1 MSVQVST
8 KFERYSTA
16 VVQMW
21 LARLVNSYRSIVTIS
36 SHSKLACA
44 KQDLMKTGPTSL
56 IICRST
62 IHRFFFAQRES
73 CSSMAPVNY
82 AKRYGRSYV
91 QFSSTTPCRQL
102 HSAAH
107 PTRWSMLH
115 YDVAE
120 DTYEAFKLCAVRT
133 H

>member
-1 MSVQVST
+1 MVDRQMMSEVGPVFIRSCLAQAN
-8 KFERYSTA
+8 FECDD
-16 VVQMW
+16 
-21 LARLVNSYRSIVTIS
+21 IVTIDRYEPDA
-36 SHSKLACA
+36 LA
-44 KQDLMKTGPTSL
+44 
-56 IICRST
+56 ICT
-62 IHRFFFAQRES
+62 PALS

-120 DTYEAFKLCAVRT
+120 DTYEALSYALSGHTSGYDNKHFISV
-133 H
+133 

>member
-1 MSVQVST
+1 M
-8 KFERYSTA
+8 
-16 VVQMW
+16 QM
-21 LARLVNSYRSIVTIS
+21 ASASGSYRSIVTIS

-44 KQDLMKTGPTSL
+44 KQDLMKQVQLHSSFVGQPYIESFCLTE
-56 IICRST
+56 I
-62 IHRFFFAQRES
+62 S
-73 CSSMAPVNY
+73 CSSMAPINY

-120 DTYEAFKLCAVRT
+120 DTYEALSYALSGHTSGYDNKHFISV
-133 H
+133 